1 MNRETQAHFSNLP
14 TIDIK
19 RSKFKRPFTHKTT
32 LNTGSIYPIYV
43 DSDILPG
50 DTIQMNAAE
59 IIRMSTPIYP
69 VMDNAFCDIMFFFIP
84 HRLIWEHWPEFWGE
98 NKSTYWEQ
106 QVEYEI
112 PQIEAPTG
120 GWAKG
125 SLMDYMGIPTEV
137 DGISVNHLPVR
148 AYCKIWEDWFRDEN
162 LKDPAFYNIDETTL
176 TGKNVDSNYDY
187 VTYTQL
193 GAAPLKAAKFHDYF
207 TSALPEPQK
216 GPDVM
221 IPLGDTAPVY
231 ARSTGNPDPR
241 YTRDS
246 LQLTSDLTT
255 ATTGFWNVIGN
266 TVTTPDFVVH
276 NLYMNESSPVNPGTQ
291 DLQGPLSPSNLYT
304 DLQLA
309 TGATIDQLRQAIAI
323 QEFYEAQARGG
334 SRYIEFIKN
343 IFGVTS
349 PDARQQRSEYLG
361 GQRFRINM
369 DQVLQTSSTDST
381 SPQGNTAAFSCT
393 TNRADMFTY
402 SATEHGTLL
411 GVCVIRTDH
420 TYQQGIDRMWNR
432 KKWTD
437 FYVPQFAN
445 LGEQAILN
453 KEIYATG
460 TSTDDEAFGYQEAW
474 ADYRYKPSYVSGALR
489 SNYAQSL
496 DAWHYADDYS
506 SQPYLSSEWI
516 DEVTSNVDRTLA
528 ISSAVEDQFI
538 ADFYF
543 DPVYVRPMPVYSVPG
558 LEKF

>member
-14 TIDIK
+14 TLDIK

-32 LNTGSIYPIYV
+32 FNTGDIIPIYV
-43 DSDILPG
+43 DADILPG

-69 VMDNAFCDIMFFFIP
+69 VMDNAFCDIMFFFVP
-84 HRLIWEHWPEFWGE
+84 HRLTWEHWREFWGE
-98 NKSTYWEQ
+98 NRTTYWEQ
-106 QVEYEI
+106 QIEYEI
-112 PQIEAPTG
+112 PQIEAPSG

-125 SLMDYMGIPTEV
+125 SLMDYMGIPTDL
-137 DGISVNHLPVR
+137 DGISINHLPVR

-162 LKDPAFYNIDETTL
+162 LKDPAFYNTDETTL
-176 TGKNVDSNYDY
+176 TGKNVDANYDY

-216 GPDVM
+216 GPDTL
-221 IPLGDTAPVY
+221 IPLGDLEIPVDTGIPHAINNGY
-231 ARSTGNPDPR
+231 ATGVVGFNG
-241 YTRDS
+241 
-246 LQLTSDLTT
+246 
-255 ATTGFWNVIGN
+255 TGYENISGN
-266 TVTTPDFVVH
+266 H
-276 NLYMNESSPVNPGTQ
+276 NLITKPVGANNDSYAFYDGTAVTPGVGNNAIKFNNLWARG
-291 DLQGPLSPSNLYT
+291 DL
-304 DLQLA
+304 A
-309 TGATIDQLRQAIAI
+309 FGATIDQLRQAIAI

-369 DQVLQTSSTDST
+369 DQVLQTSSTDNT

-411 GVCVIRTDH
+411 GVAIIRTDH

-460 TSTDDEAFGYQEAW
+460 SSTDDEAFGYQEAW

-516 DEVTSNVDRTLA
+516 DEVKSNVDRTLA

-558 LEKF
+558 LDKF